1 MDKKNNG
8 GALMI
13 KNINI
18 NNFKSLKNAQIELGH
33 FNLLCGTNASG
44 KSSLLQAILLVAQNF
59 TQDDEIVLNGELVN
73 LGEFRE
79 IKNFNAS
86 IDVPVSISLA
96 DYSQNLSSLSFNQE
110 GVIEKNVNFPRI
122 NQQLYYLSANR
133 IGSSDVFERAS
144 KKNTFGL
151 LGEFAISFLQDKR
164 DENMPE
170 QLIYDRD
177 NGTAH
182 LFVDEVN
189 YWMEKIT
196 GSTLKVEKIQKTN
209 KLVLSYS
216 NNGNYQVRTSN
227 TGSGLSYVVSIII
240 LGLGVGLLSTE
251 DTEKPIVIIENPEI
265 HLHPK
270 AQSLLTE
277 FLSWLSNYM
286 QIILETHSDHIFN
299 GFRKMIKSK
308 RIRIENSNI
317 FFFNLENNITQ
328 IKRIGVSQTGKL
340 LTMEKDLFDQFQI
353 DLSELLRK

>member
-1 MDKKNNG
+1 
-8 GALMI
+8 MI
-13 KNINI
+13 KNITI
-18 NNFKSLKNAQIELGH
+18 NNFKSLKSAQLELGH

-44 KSSLLQAILLVAQNF
+44 KSSLLQAILLISQNL
-59 TQDDEIVLNGELVN
+59 TQDDEIVLNGEMVN

-86 IDVPVSISLA
+86 IDVPVSISLT
-96 DYSQNLSSLSFNQE
+96 DYSQNRSSLVFNQDT
-110 GVIEKNVNFPRI
+110 VIEKSIGFPRI

-144 KKNTFGL
+144 KKNTFGF
-151 LGEFAISFLQDKR
+151 LGEFAISFLQDKK

-170 QLIYDRD
+170 QLIYDKD
-177 NGTAH
+177 NETAH

-189 YWMEKIT
+189 YWMEKVT
-196 GSTLKVEKIQKTN
+196 GSQLKVEGIQKTN

-240 LGLGVGLLSTE
+240 LGLGVGLISKDE
-251 DTEKPIVIIENPEI
+251 QEKPVVIIENPEI

-270 AQSLLTE
+270 AQSILTE
-277 FLSWLSNYM
+277 FLSWLSSYM

-299 GFRKMIKSK
+299 GFRKMIKNEK
-308 RIRIENSNI
+308 INNETSNI

-328 IKRIGVSQTGKL
+328 IKKIEISKTGKL

>member
-1 MDKKNNG
+1 
-8 GALMI
+8 MI
-13 KNINI
+13 KNITI
-18 NNFKSLKNAQIELGH
+18 NNFKSLKSAQLELGH

-44 KSSLLQAILLVAQNF
+44 KSSLIQAILLISQNF
-59 TQDDEIVLNGELVN
+59 IQDDEIVLNGELIN

-79 IKNFNAS
+79 IKNFKAS
-86 IDVPVSISLA
+86 IDVPVSISLT
-96 DYSQNLSSLSFNQE
+96 DYSQNLSSLVFNQDNI
-110 GVIEKNVNFPRI
+110 IEKNIDFPKI
-122 NQQLYYLSANR
+122 NEQLYYLSANR

-151 LGEFAISFLQDKR
+151 LGEFAISFLQDKK

-170 QLIYDRD
+170 QLIYDKD
-177 NGTAH
+177 NATAH

-196 GSTLKVEKIQKTN
+196 GSQLKVERIQKTN

-216 NNGNYQVRTSN
+216 NNGNYHVRTSN

-240 LGLGVGLLSTE
+240 LGLGVGLISK
-251 DTEKPIVIIENPEI
+251 DDKEKPVVIIENPEI

-270 AQSLLTE
+270 AQSILTE
-277 FLSWLSNYM
+277 FLSWLSNHM

-308 RIRIENSNI
+308 KINNENSNI
-317 FFFNLENNITQ
+317 FFFNLDDSITQ
-328 IKRIGVSQTGKL
+328 IKKIEISKTGKL

-353 DLSELLRK
+353 DLSELLRN

>member
-1 MDKKNNG
+1 
-8 GALMI
+8 MI
-13 KNINI
+13 KNITI
-18 NNFKSLKNAQIELGH
+18 NNFKSLKSAQLELGH

-44 KSSLLQAILLVAQNF
+44 KSSLLQAILLISQNF
-59 TQDDEIVLNGELVN
+59 IQEDEIVLNGELVN

-79 IKNFNAS
+79 IKNFKAS
-86 IDVPVSISLA
+86 IDVPVSISLT
-96 DYSQNLSSLSFNQE
+96 DYSQNLSSLVFSQDN
-110 GVIEKNVNFPRI
+110 VIEKNIGFPKI

-144 KKNTFGL
+144 KKNTFGI
-151 LGEFAISFLQDKR
+151 LGEFAISFLQDKK

-170 QLIYDRD
+170 QLIYDKD

-189 YWMEKIT
+189 YWMEKVT
-196 GSTLKVEKIQKTN
+196 GSQLKVEGIQKTN

-216 NNGNYQVRTSN
+216 NNENYQVRTSN

-240 LGLGVGLLSTE
+240 LGLGVGLLSK
-251 DTEKPIVIIENPEI
+251 DDQEKPVVIIENPEI

-270 AQSLLTE
+270 AQSVLTE
-277 FLSWLSNYM
+277 FLSWLSNHM

-299 GFRKMIKSK
+299 GFRKMIKSEK
-308 RIRIENSNI
+308 INNETSNI
-317 FFFNLENNITQ
+317 FFFNLEDSITQ
-328 IKRIGVSQTGKL
+328 IKKIEISKTGKL
-340 LTMEKDLFDQFQI
+340 LTMERDLFDQFQI

>member
-1 MDKKNNG
+1 
-8 GALMI
+8 MI
-13 KNINI
+13 ENITI
-18 NNFKSLKNAQIELGH
+18 NNFKSLKNAQLKLGH

-59 TQDDEIVLNGELVN
+59 SSDTDIILNGELVN

-86 IDVPVSISLA
+86 IDVPVSITLTDSSNNLASLV
-96 DYSQNLSSLSFNQE
+96 FNQDNI
-110 GVIEKNVNFPRI
+110 VEKNISFPRI
-122 NQQLYYLSANR
+122 NQQLFYLSANR

-151 LGEFAISFLQDKR
+151 LGEFAISFLQDKK
-164 DENMPE
+164 DENMPD
-170 QLIYDRD
+170 QLIYDVD

-196 GSTLKVEKIQKTN
+196 GSTLKVEEINKTN

-216 NNGNYQVRTSN
+216 NNSNYQVRTSN

-240 LGLGVGLLSTE
+240 LGLGVGLLSKNY
-251 DTEKPIVIIENPEI
+251 TEKPIVIIENPEI

-299 GFRKMIKSK
+299 GFRKMIKNKKIS
-308 RIRIENSNI
+308 IEKSTV

-328 IKRIGVSQTGKL
+328 IKTIDISQTGKL

>member
-1 MDKKNNG
+1 
-8 GALMI
+8 MI
-13 KNINI
+13 KNITI
-18 NNFKSLKNAQIELGH
+18 NNFKSLKSAQLELGH

-44 KSSLLQAILLVAQNF
+44 KSSLIQAILLISQNF
-59 TQDDEIVLNGELVN
+59 IQDDEIVLNGELIN

-79 IKNFNAS
+79 IKNFKAS
-86 IDVPVSISLA
+86 IDVPVSISLT
-96 DYSQNLSSLSFNQE
+96 DYSQNLSSLVFNQDNI
-110 GVIEKNVNFPRI
+110 IEKNIDFPKI
-122 NQQLYYLSANR
+122 NEQLYYLSANR

-144 KKNTFGL
+144 KKNTFGI
-151 LGEFAISFLQDKR
+151 LGEFAISFLQDKK

-170 QLIYDRD
+170 QLIYDKD
-177 NGTAH
+177 NATAH

-196 GSTLKVEKIQKTN
+196 GSQLKVERIQRTN

-216 NNGNYQVRTSN
+216 NNGNYHVRTSN

-240 LGLGVGLLSTE
+240 LGLGVGLISK
-251 DTEKPIVIIENPEI
+251 DDKEKPVVIIENPEI

-270 AQSLLTE
+270 AQSILTE
-277 FLSWLSNYM
+277 FLSWLSNHM

-308 RIRIENSNI
+308 KINNENSNI
-317 FFFNLENNITQ
+317 FFFNLDDSITQ
-328 IKRIGVSQTGKL
+328 IKKIEISKTGKL

-353 DLSELLRK
+353 DLSELLRN

>member
-1 MDKKNNG
+1 
-8 GALMI
+8 MI
-13 KNINI
+13 KNITI
-18 NNFKSLKNAQIELGH
+18 NNFKSLKSAQLELGH

-44 KSSLLQAILLVAQNF
+44 KSSLIQAILLISQNF
-59 TQDDEIVLNGELVN
+59 IQDAEIVLNGELIN

-79 IKNFNAS
+79 IKNFKAS
-86 IDVPVSISLA
+86 IDVPVSISLT
-96 DYSQNLSSLSFNQE
+96 DYSQNLSSLVFNQDNI
-110 GVIEKNVNFPRI
+110 IEKNIDFPKI
-122 NQQLYYLSANR
+122 NEQLYYLSANR

-144 KKNTFGL
+144 KKNTFGI
-151 LGEFAISFLQDKR
+151 LGEFAISFLQDKK

-170 QLIYDRD
+170 QLIYDKD
-177 NGTAH
+177 NATAH

-196 GSTLKVEKIQKTN
+196 GSQLKVERIQRTN

-216 NNGNYQVRTSN
+216 NNGNYHVRTSN

-240 LGLGVGLLSTE
+240 LGLGVGLISK
-251 DTEKPIVIIENPEI
+251 DDKEKPVVIIENPEI

-270 AQSLLTE
+270 AQSILTE
-277 FLSWLSNYM
+277 FLSWLSNHM

-308 RIRIENSNI
+308 KINNENSNI
-317 FFFNLENNITQ
+317 FFFNLDDSITQ
-328 IKRIGVSQTGKL
+328 IKKIEISKTGKL

-353 DLSELLRK
+353 DLSELLRN